1 MVFLEGSYQIVH
13 DQIQTAWPWNCRC
26 CPSCTPISWVPVK
39 LHWLKG
45 EEMQV
50 PALLSPLSDKQTI
63 SLESLNL
70 WCTNNDKECLKKNRR
85 KDLMRD
91 ILACIPSSSAWRNW
105 CCAPKSLEPQC
116 QKGVAGAASSC
127 VGPHCGASD
136 PGTCWQRWPDPQTEL
151 KLGELSTSK
160 HKDNGMSLRQ

>member
-1 MVFLEGSYQIVH
+1 M
-13 DQIQTAWPWNCRC
+13 DNCRWSFLRVHTRLSMTKYRL
-26 CPSCTPISWVPVK
+26 PDLEIVGAALAAHLSPGFLSSY
-39 LHWLKG
+39 
-45 EEMQV
+45 MQV